1 MDIIALLPILFFSI
15 VLHEFAHGFVAYRL
29 GDDTAYLSDRL
40 TLNPLKHVDIMG
52 TLVVPGL
59 CYMMGWPLFGWA
71 KPVPVNP
78 MRLPS
83 PRKDMGKVAVAGPAV
98 NLLLAIL
105 FAGILKLI
113 IILQGSL
120 SVQTVQALAHML
132 QYGVLINVFLAIF
145 NLMPI
150 PPLDGGRIVTALLPV
165 QKAVWYD
172 QVLGR
177 FGMLIVFAL
186 ILTGVVKYLLLP
198 PAQLVLI
205 GISKIFGL

>member
-1 MDIIALLPILFFSI
+1 MDIIVLLPVLFFSI

-52 TLVVPGL
+52 TLVVPMF
-59 CYMMGWPLFGWA
+59 CYLMGWPLFGWA

-83 PRKDMGKVAVAGPAV
+83 PRKDMGKVAAAGPGI
-98 NLLLAIL
+98 NFLLAIL
-105 FAGILKLI
+105 FAGILKLVI
-113 IILQGSL
+113 IFQGLL
-120 SVQTVQALAHML
+120 SAQTVQALLHML
-132 QYGVLINVFLAIF
+132 EYGVLINVFLAIF
-145 NLMPI
+145 NLIPI
-150 PPLDGGRIVTALLPV
+150 PPLDGGRIVTSLLPV
-165 QKAVWYD
+165 KKAVWYD
-172 QVLGR
+172 QILGR

-198 PAQLVLI
+198 PAQLVLM